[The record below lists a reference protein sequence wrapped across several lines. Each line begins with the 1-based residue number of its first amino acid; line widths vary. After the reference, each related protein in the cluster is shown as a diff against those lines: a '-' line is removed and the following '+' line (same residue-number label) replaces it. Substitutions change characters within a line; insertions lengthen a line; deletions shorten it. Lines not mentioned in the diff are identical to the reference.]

1 MYGISVLIN
10 EKKTKLNTR
19 LFKICFT
26 IHIIYQFML
35 FVVLYKID
43 FFDILIDQKYIPI
56 VEGAAYV
63 TVPLLL
69 VGYFYM
75 MVFTS
80 KILAILKIKRF
91 MIIPNMPY
99 FLLIAV
105 FPIGIPLL
113 QNNIIE
119 YLKANNWLEDSDNND
134 FTSKK

>member
-1 MYGISVLIN
+1 
-10 EKKTKLNTR
+10 
-19 LFKICFT
+19 
-26 IHIIYQFML
+26 ML